1 MSRALSLSKGEN
13 VNGSAPPIPTSPIG
27 SAKQSRPS
35 STPWVSTSR
44 DVSDVLQHSCEMVH
58 RDVME
63 STVALCLFI
72 VIKLLLVT
80 LTNGSCASTL
90 HGNGECATT

>member
-1 MSRALSLSKGEN
+1 
-13 VNGSAPPIPTSPIG
+13 
-27 SAKQSRPS
+27 
-35 STPWVSTSR
+35 
-44 DVSDVLQHSCEMVH
+44 
-58 RDVME
+58 ME

-80 LTNGSCASTL
+80 LTNGSGASTL